1 MTKRQANIQMSKPIS
16 VQCNSIYVVQVQ
28 IDIVR
33 TIQFEYL
40 VFLFVCVV
48 SSNHAIGY
56 KCRNRVT
63 CSHYNSLA
71 LSSGLVS
78 SRGDRDKHSLVSV
91 SEHSSG
97 RHTLSLSVQSNHVQ
111 EQSWLSLVRSTVSVA
126 VTVQYRRPLGLYL
139 NLPCM
144 YLPVL
149 VDDSETA

>member
-1 MTKRQANIQMSKPIS
+1 MTKRQAIIQMSKPIS

-97 RHTLSLSVQSNHVQ
+97 RHTLSLSLSTIQSCARTIMAI
-111 EQSWLSLVRSTVSVA
+111 SGPI
-126 VTVQYRRPLGLYL
+126 YRICRRNTGDHWV
-139 NLPCM
+139 C
-144 YLPVL
+144 
-149 VDDSETA
+149 T